1 MIGNT
6 VNIRDIELNLEA
18 LVLPENLLS
27 DESLS
32 PDLVPEEEEQ
42 QAYRVDTCCNSCGT
56 GVRICVWSTRSA
68 IRILE
73 GLLLQELSLI
83 CPQCSR
89 THLQHGRSR

>member
-1 MIGNT
+1 MIGNS

-42 QAYRVDTCCNSCGT
+42 QAYRVDTCCSTCGT
-56 GVRICVWSTRSA
+56 GVRVSVLATRSA
-68 IRILE
+68 IRILQ
-73 GLLLQELSLI
+73 GLLLHELSLF

-89 THLQHGRSR
+89 LHLQHGRSR